1 MTTALTISGK
11 WLSQLAGYNP
21 CYRCIWIGYNVR
33 PLPYQTFPGIFST
46 IDSYNKKIVHA
57 YIDEHGKLPDWLASL
72 GSIDHYIKP
81 PHYSKF
87 SIFHEQSGIT
97 LRGEADGIFRMTDA
111 SLTIIDYKT
120 SRYSTNQE
128 YMLAGYEIQLN
139 AYAFIANAL
148 GMGPVKHI
156 ALVYMEPLTEQSTIA
171 EVDSVISQSGFLMQF
186 QPKIVPVTLHPDK
199 LIPNLLSKAQQVLQ
213 SPIAPNR
220 SSTCKNCVAIDTLT
234 EAAIQ
239 NPS

>member
-1 MTTALTISGK
+1 MVEKFKDKEETSG
-11 WLSQLAGYNP
+11 
-21 CYRCIWIGYNVR
+21 
-33 PLPYQTFPGIFST
+33 
-46 IDSYNKKIVHA
+46 
-57 YIDEHGKLPDWLASL
+57 
-72 GSIDHYIKP
+72 
-81 PHYSKF
+81 
-87 SIFHEQSGIT
+87 
-97 LRGEADGIFRMTDA
+97 
-111 SLTIIDYKT
+111 IIDYKT

-128 YMLAGYEIQLN
+128 YLLAGYEIQLN
-139 AYAFIANAL
+139 AYAFIANEL

-156 ALVYMEPLTEQSTIA
+156 ALVYMEPLTEQSTID
-171 EVDSVISQSGFLMQF
+171 EVDSVISQAGFLMQF

-220 SSTCKNCVAIDTLT
+220 SSTCKNCIAIDTLT